1 MGQVTD
7 QRSGPRQRLGQ
18 PNGCLQVYQYTVPQ
32 HVHIKFNAAI
42 LELDQYIYTSQD
54 RDTTIGVEGGGGLGR
69 SNVYSR
75 LTFHRGFDLTLLTC
89 VTSKRYHFGLGVLM
103 CNVIA

>member
-1 MGQVTD
+1 M
-7 QRSGPRQRLGQ
+7 
-18 PNGCLQVYQYTVPQ
+18 VPQ

-42 LELDQYIYTSQD
+42 PELDQYIYTSQD

-75 LTFHRGFDLTLLTC
+75 L
-89 VTSKRYHFGLGVLM
+89 
-103 CNVIA
+103 